1 MWNKVLVLGALA
13 TFVGCGPRMGEVS
26 GVAMFEGKPIPGGL
40 LTFRHS
46 DPSHNS
52 VTYELPREGTFKVE
66 IPVGDVSICIENRE
80 FEPKPATMP
89 AIPPG
94 MNLPPE
100 VIKSMQ
106 ASSKE
111 SSKVSDRWV
120 KLPEKYYDM
129 ETSGLK
135 ILVKGGKQQETIEFK
150 K

>member
-1 MWNKVLVLGALA
+1 VFGVRRSLVL
-13 TFVGCGPRMGEVS
+13 S
-26 GVAMFEGKPIPGGL
+26 
-40 LTFRHS
+40 HS
-46 DPSHNS
+46 S
-52 VTYELPREGTFKVE
+52 VTYELPRGTFKVE
-66 IPVGDVSICIENRE
+66 IPVGHVSICIENRE
-80 FEPKPATMP
+80 FEPKPPTMP
-89 AIPPG
+89 ATPPG

-129 ETSGLK
+129 GTSGLK

>member
-1 MWNKVLVLGALA
+1 MFGVRRSLVL
-13 TFVGCGPRMGEVS
+13 S
-26 GVAMFEGKPIPGGL
+26 
-40 LTFRHS
+40 HS
-46 DPSHNS
+46 S
-52 VTYELPREGTFKVE
+52 VTYELPRGTFKVE
-66 IPVGDVSICIENRE
+66 IPVGHVAICIENRE
-80 FEPKPATMP
+80 FEPKPPTMP
-89 AIPPG
+89 ATPPG

-129 ETSGLK
+129 GTSGLK

>member
-1 MWNKVLVLGALA
+1 M
-13 TFVGCGPRMGEVS
+13 
-26 GVAMFEGKPIPGGL
+26 
-40 LTFRHS
+40 
-46 DPSHNS
+46 
-52 VTYELPREGTFKVE
+52 
-66 IPVGDVSICIENRE
+66 
-80 FEPKPATMP
+80 PAT
-89 AIPPG
+89 PPG

-129 ETSGLK
+129 GTSGLK